1 MRPRD
6 VITSWGKVL
15 RGKTPLLSIEVTR
28 ECPLSCPGCYAYG
41 DNHLGG
47 LVTLSE
53 LADSRGDDLVQGIL
67 RLVDEHD
74 PLQVTLVGG
83 EPLMRHRELSRV
95 LPILSSRGIF
105 TLIVSSAVIPI
116 PLEWMSLP
124 RITVAVSV
132 DGLPQHHDV
141 RRAPAT
147 YERILKNIAGR
158 RVNVHGTVVRAHLQE
173 PDYLD
178 DYLAF
183 WSARDEVHRIW
194 FSVYTPQRG
203 EQSPEMLAPGD
214 RARLAAALPT
224 LSRKYP
230 KLLVTPGMMQAFLTP
245 PVTPQQCAF
254 ARISA
259 NYTADLRTRVKPCV
273 FGGDP
278 DCSQCGCAISS
289 ALHWIT
295 NEKAGPIRARPLF
308 DASLAIGS
316 AVARLKPAT

>member
-6 VITSWGKVL
+6 VVASWGKVL

-47 LVTLSE
+47 LVTLRE
-53 LADSRGDDLVQGIL
+53 LADSRGDHLVTGIL
-67 RLVDEHD
+67 KLVDQHD

-95 LPILSSRGIF
+95 LPILSARGIF

-124 RITVAVSV
+124 RLTVAISV
-132 DGLPQHHDV
+132 DGLPEHHDV

-158 RVNVHGTVVRAHLQE
+158 RVNVHGTVVRAHVQDLA
-173 PDYLD
+173 YLD
-178 DYLAF
+178 EYLEF
-183 WSARDEVHRIW
+183 WSGRDEVHRIW
-194 FSVYTPQRG
+194 FSIYTPQRG
-203 EQSPEMLAPGD
+203 EESPEMLTKDD
-214 RARLAAALPT
+214 RVRLAAAMPA

-230 KLLVTPGMMQAFLTP
+230 KLLVTGGMTRSFLDP
-245 PVTPQQCAF
+245 PEAPSQCAF

-278 DCSQCGCAISS
+278 DCSQCGCSISS

-295 NEKAGPIRARPLF
+295 NEKLGPLRARHLF

-316 AVARLKPAT
+316 AVARLKPAH

>member
-1 MRPRD
+1 MRTRD
-6 VITSWGKVL
+6 VVTSWSKVL

-47 LVTLSE
+47 LVTLRE
-53 LADSRGDDLVQGIL
+53 LADSRGDDLVEGIL

-95 LPILSSRGIF
+95 LPILSARGIF

-116 PLEWMSLP
+116 PLEWMLLP

-230 KLLVTPGMMQAFLTP
+230 KLLVTAGMTQAFLSP

-295 NEKAGPIRARPLF
+295 NEKAGPIRARHFF

-316 AVARLKPAT
+316 AVARLKPAH